1 MGIFINKLIFNLQF
15 DNTEKIVENT
25 KNMLLLTFDNTI
37 KSYLRGI
44 AEKNLEIVEKYYE
57 KYQKGELKENDAKK
71 IVTDIILS
79 QKIGKTGYVAGVN
92 SKGILVIHPK
102 APGTDASGYDF
113 MKKAISMKN
122 GYLEYNWK
130 NPGEPKE
137 RAKAGYMRYFQP
149 WDIIIWVSSYKE
161 EFSHLINPEDF
172 EKSLLDVKIGK
183 TGYIFIMDSKGN
195 IIIHPFLKGKNILE
209 SGEGNDNSF
218 AKEIVEKKNGV
229 VRYFWKQQNESK
241 KREKVLYYRYIE
253 SLDWIICA
261 GTYLD
266 ELSSNVKKII
276 TFMLLFLIIGVAVF
290 TSMSF
295 IIAGT
300 VTRPI
305 RDAINMVKYIIS
317 ENDLTKK
324 IPVTSKD
331 EMGNLAENLN
341 MFFDEISYILNNIKN
356 SANKISD
363 LIQTLSSSTQ
373 ESSSTANQQAAAVKE
388 IVSTMEDADTLAKS
402 IDKKIMEVTVTTE
415 NAQKTVKSGFEIVK
429 KSILKME
436 EIRESNTSTIEGIKY
451 LNEKINNIWDIVNI
465 INGIADQTKIIAFN
479 AELEAS
485 AAGEAGKNFQIV
497 ATEIRRLA
505 DSTVNSTKEIKEKIN
520 EIQKSS
526 DRLLLT
532 SENGTEKIKEG
543 NEISAKINEMFSDIL
558 NSSEASNEATQ
569 KISLS
574 IKQQVASFEQIL
586 IALKQISEGVD
597 NAAQA
602 TKETSGVADNLEE
615 LAILLNKLM
624 EKYKINTDKL
634 EVANE

>member
-1 MGIFINKLIFNLQF
+1 
-15 DNTEKIVENT
+15 
-25 KNMLLLTFDNTI
+25 MLLLTFDNTI